1 MALHDLYLDVL
12 SATGGTLLSSL
23 SNVTFESNAADFASA
38 LLVTGRTATTATSSQ
53 LWAAS
58 IQGSTFIGNRAGDN
72 TTVVATGPVAW
83 QLDAPH
89 REIRG
94 RLYGVLRTVLERD
107 RRNEAR
113 PHQLRLRRPLP
124 RRPLLREGHSRAEAL
139 PGGEIHSEP
148 RCNQPG
154 CVHQM

>member
-12 SATGGTLLSSL
+12 FATGTFLSSL

-38 LLVTGRTATTATSSQ
+38 LLVTGRTATSSQ

-72 TTVVATGPVAW
+72 TTVVATGPVPAW